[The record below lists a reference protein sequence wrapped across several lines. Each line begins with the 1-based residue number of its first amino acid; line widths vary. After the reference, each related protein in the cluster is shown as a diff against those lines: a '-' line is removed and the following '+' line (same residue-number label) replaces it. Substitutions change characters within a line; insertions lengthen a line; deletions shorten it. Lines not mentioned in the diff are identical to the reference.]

1 MVSLFCYTFP
11 LQLVNCYTLNI
22 HIQGVKTSVLSELL
36 YICSGFT
43 NNSFGWTGL
52 RQLPSTCTCLMPL
65 STQMWA
71 IHFPEWQ
78 HKKVGLLW
86 AHQYANKERNSIQ
99 SRIQFVLVVQPSTTV
114 LVSHVDCPVRKLIA
128 HPGSRGC
135 LQGKISLLY
144 LQLSNPYHT
153 AFVQL
158 GWSLL
163 DLQSQIHLK
172 TLTDRQLIA
181 IVCYEHDFYE

>member
-1 MVSLFCYTFP
+1 MP
-11 LQLVNCYTLNI
+11 QLVNCYTLNI

-78 HKKVGLLW
+78 HKKVGLL
-86 AHQYANKERNSIQ
+86 
-99 SRIQFVLVVQPSTTV
+99 
-114 LVSHVDCPVRKLIA
+114 
-128 HPGSRGC
+128 
-135 LQGKISLLY
+135 
-144 LQLSNPYHT
+144 
-153 AFVQL
+153 
-158 GWSLL
+158 
-163 DLQSQIHLK
+163 
-172 TLTDRQLIA
+172 
-181 IVCYEHDFYE
+181 